1 MQLVLY
7 NNYSDANNAID
18 VSIKYI
24 IRTMEHLLG
33 KFIITIIIT
42 IIIIIII
49 ITIIIIIFIII
60 INYYYYYYY
69 VFRKR
74 FSVRQRTR
82 NISTAIIVL
91 VFITERHW
99 IVSVESDY

>member
-1 MQLVLY
+1 MHFFMQLVLY

-42 IIIIIII
+42 IIIITTT
-49 ITIIIIIFIII
+49 ITTITTIDD
-60 INYYYYYYY
+60 
-69 VFRKR
+69 
-74 FSVRQRTR
+74 TR
-82 NISTAIIVL
+82 A
-91 VFITERHW
+91 
-99 IVSVESDY
+99 